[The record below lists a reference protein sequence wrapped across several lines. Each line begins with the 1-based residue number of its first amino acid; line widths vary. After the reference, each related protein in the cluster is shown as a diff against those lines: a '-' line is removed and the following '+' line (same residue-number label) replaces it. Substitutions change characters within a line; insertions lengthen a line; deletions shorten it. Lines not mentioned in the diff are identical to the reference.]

1 MTTPEPSSPR
11 DGGHIVDWSRT
22 ARRLRRSAVVAAGVG
37 ATGWTVSAVAGG
49 PGLGTWLGIALGLIF
64 VAELVIVGGSA
75 LRGML
80 RAGERGERL
89 ARSDVG
95 LLPPRLGGR
104 DRRGGV

>member
-1 MTTPEPSSPR
+1 M
-11 DGGHIVDWSRT
+11 
-22 ARRLRRSAVVAAGVG
+22 AAGVG